1 MLDFMQDDADEI
13 VIDTTALHKGT
24 SVSEYVY
31 VWAAFA
37 SVNCFDSDICRS
49 MKIVTKCAMYIFVYR

>member
-24 SVSEYVY
+24 SVSEYINVY

-37 SVNCFDSDICRS
+37 SNNWQLYFWEHED
-49 MKIVTKCAMYIFVYR
+49 CA

>member
-24 SVSEYVY
+24 SVSVCISVY
-31 VWAAFA
+31 VGVAFA
-37 SVNCFDSDICRS
+37 SIS
-49 MKIVTKCAMYIFVYR
+49 

>member
-24 SVSEYVY
+24 SVSEYINVY
-31 VWAAFA
+31 V
-37 SVNCFDSDICRS
+37 
-49 MKIVTKCAMYIFVYR
+49 